1 MPDIVLIYPH
11 FRTHVRDEILFH
23 PLGIAQLTAL
33 LRRSGLNTLV
43 VDCTFRQ
50 WDEVVAEV
58 QDARPRIV
66 GIYVMISL
74 SGNAVNL
81 ARELR
86 QLLPGTL
93 FVCGGPLPTLR
104 PEQFAGDFDMIF
116 RGEAVN
122 SFPRFCADYL
132 KTSAS
137 EIAFSDISR
146 NVDAYPG
153 VYARCP
159 QDGSSIHCPP
169 QSSDAVSLNRLPIP
183 ERSDYDHLSYQR
195 FWMAKQEGFTLA
207 SIMTSFGCPYN
218 CDFCSKPVFG
228 NSLRRR
234 SIDHIIEEIRDI
246 HRWGYTGLWIGDDCF
261 TFDMERVRAF
271 CRRLIVE
278 KLGTKW
284 TCLSRADRMTAQ
296 DVQLMR
302 EAGCQIV
309 YFGLESGSNETLKL
323 MNKKTTVEIAE
334 QTVQLFSRSGIRT
347 AGFFMVGYPGETYET
362 IETTFSW
369 ALSLPLDEISFTVPY
384 PLPGAGLFDKVCDV
398 VADADW
404 RCENEN
410 RFFYRSEFDEEYLKR
425 RIEETYAEFD
435 SARNTVSD

>member
-1 MPDIVLIYPH
+1 
-11 FRTHVRDEILFH
+11 
-23 PLGIAQLTAL
+23 
-33 LRRSGLNTLV
+33 
-43 VDCTFRQ
+43 
-50 WDEVVAEV
+50 
-58 QDARPRIV
+58 
-66 GIYVMISL
+66 
-74 SGNAVNL
+74 
-81 ARELR
+81 
-86 QLLPGTL
+86 
-93 FVCGGPLPTLR
+93 
-104 PEQFAGDFDMIF
+104 
-116 RGEAVN
+116 
-122 SFPRFCADYL
+122 
-132 KTSAS
+132 
-137 EIAFSDISR
+137 
-146 NVDAYPG
+146 
-153 VYARCP
+153 
-159 QDGSSIHCPP
+159 
-169 QSSDAVSLNRLPIP
+169 
-183 ERSDYDHLSYQR
+183 
-195 FWMAKQEGFTLA
+195 MAKQEGFTLA